1 MGELRADIVII
12 GGGPAGIAAATTAAE
27 SGVDTLLVHDG
38 LRTGGQIWRHGPH
51 APMPS
56 VAERWHDR
64 LARSGARVE
73 HGITI
78 SDVQRADRWL
88 LLGERDGVPMRIRAA
103 GAIVVAVGAR
113 ELFLPFPGWTL
124 PGVFGVG
131 GAQALLK
138 SGMQVKGKR
147 AVVAGSGPLLFPV
160 AAWLRKYGASI
171 GIVAEQASPA
181 AIRRFGMGLWRT
193 PARIVDAAKYR
204 AGFRAPYRSGMWV
217 AEARG
222 TDRVT
227 EVVLTDGRKTKL
239 FKCDLLAV
247 GYGLVPSTELA
258 RVIGC
263 AVDDEKVTV
272 NAAQLTSVEGV
283 YCAGEPTGIAGLDAA
298 LVQGQIAGL
307 TAAGR
312 DQEARR
318 LYAERDRQAA
328 FARTLET
335 TFALR
340 DELRRLA
347 KPETVVCRC
356 EDARYAELAACTSMR
371 EAKLYAR
378 AGMGPCQ
385 GRVCNPA
392 LQFMFEWQRDTIRP
406 PVAASLISTL
416 ADES

>member
-1 MGELRADIVII
+1 MNEVHADIVII
-12 GGGPAGIAAATTAAE
+12 GGGPAGIAAAAAAAE
-27 SGVDTLLVHDG
+27 SGADTLLVHDG
-38 LRTGGQIWRHGPH
+38 LRTGGQIWRHGPY
-51 APMPS
+51 ATLPS
-56 VAERWHDR
+56 IAVQWHER

-73 HGITI
+73 AGITVT
-78 SDVQRADRWL
+78 DVQRADRWML
-88 LLGERDGVPMRIRAA
+88 TGEQDSKPVHIHAKAA
-103 GAIVVAVGAR
+103 IIVAVGAR
-113 ELFLPFPGWTL
+113 ERFLPFPGWTL

-138 SGMQVKGKR
+138 GGMVVRGRR

-160 AAWLRKYGASI
+160 AASLRKYGASI

-181 AIRRFGMGLWRT
+181 AIRRFGIGLWRT
-193 PARIVDAAKYR
+193 PGRIIDAAKYR

-217 AEARG
+217 TEARG
-222 TDRVT
+222 TDCVS
-227 EVVLTDGRKTKL
+227 EVVLTDGRRTKTL
-239 FKCDLLAV
+239 QCDLLAV

-272 NAAQLTSVEGV
+272 NAAQQTTVEGV

-307 TAAGR
+307 VSAGR
-312 DQEARR
+312 DATG

-328 FARTLET
+328 FARVLEV

-340 DELRRLA
+340 AELRKLA
-347 KPETVVCRC
+347 KPDTIVCRC
-356 EDARYAELAACTSMR
+356 EDATYAMLAACTSIR

-392 LQFMFEWQRDTIRP
+392 LQELFGWQRDTIRP
-406 PVAASLISTL
+406 PVAASLIGTL
-416 ADES
+416 AGEQ